1 MIEPGPTPA
10 SVPLGGPTAER
21 APLRAG
27 EQREQVGTCEQ
38 REQAGNETPSSP
50 VAIVTGASRG
60 IGAAVAAR
68 AAAAGFAVVVNYSAD
83 TAGAANVVREI
94 RNDGGTAVA
103 LQADVSDAAQVTR
116 LFDAAA
122 ALGPVTA
129 VVNNAGVTGDLIGPL
144 VDVPAET
151 IKRVLDVNVAGV
163 LFMCQ
168 EAQRRM
174 STLDGGAG
182 GAIVNISSTA
192 TKAGSPGTWVHYAA
206 SKGAVDVLTVG
217 LATEAAPH
225 GIRVNAVAPGSTNTG
240 LHAAAGMPDR
250 VAKLSPTV
258 PLGRGAEPDEVAAA
272 VMWLLSGE
280 AGYVTGIVLPVSGG
294 R

>member
-1 MIEPGPTPA
+1 M
-10 SVPLGGPTAER
+10 R
-21 APLRAG
+21 APTRG
-27 EQREQVGTCEQ
+27 
-38 REQAGNETPSSP
+38 
-50 VAIVTGASRG
+50 VAVITGASRG
-60 IGAAVAAR
+60 IGAAVAVR
-68 AAAAGFAVVVNYSAD
+68 AAAAGYAVVVNYSAD
-83 TAGAANVVREI
+83 DDGARAVVEAI
-94 RNDGGTAVA
+94 KHDGGTAVPV
-103 LQADVSDAAQVTR
+103 QADVSDAAAVTA

-129 VVNNAGVTGDLIGPL
+129 VVNNAGITGNLIGPL
-144 VDVPAET
+144 AAVPAET
-151 IKRVLDVNVAGV
+151 VKRVLDVNVAGV
-163 LFMCQ
+163 VYMCQ

-174 STLDGGAG
+174 STLSGGSG
-182 GAIVNISSTA
+182 GGIVNISSTA

-217 LATEAAPH
+217 FATESAVH

-250 VAKLSPTV
+250 VERLNPTI

-272 VMWLLSGE
+272 VLWLLGDDAS
-280 AGYVTGIVLPVSGG
+280 YITGAVLPVAGG

>member
-1 MIEPGPTPA
+1 MG
-10 SVPLGGPTAER
+10 S
-21 APLRAG
+21 
-27 EQREQVGTCEQ
+27 
-38 REQAGNETPSSP
+38 PSRG

-68 AAAAGFAVVVNYSAD
+68 AAAAGYAVVVNYSAD
-83 TAGAANVVREI
+83 ADGARRVVEDI
-94 RNDGGTAVA
+94 THDGGTAVA
-103 LQADVSDAAQVTR
+103 VRADVSDPAAVTQ

-122 ALGPVTA
+122 ALGQVTA
-129 VVNNAGVTGDLIGPL
+129 VVNNAGITGNLIGPL
-144 VDVPAET
+144 ADVPADT
-151 IKRVLDVNVAGV
+151 VKRVLDVNVAGV
-163 LFMCQ
+163 IFMCQ

-174 STLDGGAG
+174 STQSGGAG
-182 GAIVNISSTA
+182 GGIINISSTA

-217 LATEAAPH
+217 FATEAAPH

-250 VAKLSPTV
+250 VERLNPTI
-258 PLGRGAEPDEVAAA
+258 PLGRGAEPEEVAAA
-272 VMWLLSGE
+272 VLWILGDDAS
-280 AGYVTGIVLPVSGG
+280 YITGAVLPVAGG